1 MFPALLVGLEPLDSE
16 PPMEFSKLRTTGCG
30 SGTEYGTLKDFEENN
45 ISQESIDRGK
55 RVYKKLLEHQ
65 KSMETKGTDDKWES
79 EEGNKDSTLKNG
91 YHFEI
96 NDNHDQE
103 LNELYKTLDGLEKND
118 KVSNENKI
126 IIQEYLRI
134 LIKDKLD
141 EKNK

>member
-1 MFPALLVGLEPLDSE
+1 MEQLKQLMNDNPSIDGEQQGGLGKALED
-16 PPMEFSKLRTTGCG
+16 MNDII
-30 SGTEYGTLKDFEENN
+30 KDFEENN